1 MHAGKHNLI
10 KATTYALQWKW
21 HDPATTNSPGSFF
34 VFVHFFVVVFF
45 LLVLI
50 SDVILDL
57 DCQTY

>member
-10 KATTYALQWKW
+10 KATTYAW

-34 VFVHFFVVVFF
+34 VFVHFLLLLFF
-45 LLVLI
+45 LLVQKML